1 MAVLQKVRRE
11 RLPGNVRTSSIILT
25 ACFAQ
30 IMIVLDSTIV
40 VVALPQAQA
49 QLGFS
54 PGDRQW
60 VITAYSLAFGT
71 LLIVGGRIAERWGL
85 VPSYRTAILGFG
97 LVSAVGGF

>member
-1 MAVLQKVRRE
+1 MAVLQKIRPGRRPE
-11 RLPGNVRTSSIILT
+11 NVRASSIILT
-25 ACFAQ
+25 ACLAQ

-49 QLGFS
+49 ELGFS

-71 LLIVGGRIAERWGL
+71 LLIVGGRVAERWGL
-85 VPSYRTAILGFG
+85 VPSYRTAILGLG
-97 LVSAVGGF
+97 LTSV